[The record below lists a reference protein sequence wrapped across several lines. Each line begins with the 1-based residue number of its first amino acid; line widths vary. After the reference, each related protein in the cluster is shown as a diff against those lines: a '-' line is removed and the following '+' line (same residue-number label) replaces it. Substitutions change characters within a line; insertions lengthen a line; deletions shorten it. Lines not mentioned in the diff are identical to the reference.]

1 MNVIKAVYSKRKKV
15 MKMIEGAFFILAVFA
30 ITASIFFGAGVLVGH
45 AMECKEAYDFIE
57 HVFEVED
64 HAK

>member
-1 MNVIKAVYSKRKKV
+1 
-15 MKMIEGAFFILAVFA
+15 MIEGAFFILAVFA

-64 HAK
+64 NAK